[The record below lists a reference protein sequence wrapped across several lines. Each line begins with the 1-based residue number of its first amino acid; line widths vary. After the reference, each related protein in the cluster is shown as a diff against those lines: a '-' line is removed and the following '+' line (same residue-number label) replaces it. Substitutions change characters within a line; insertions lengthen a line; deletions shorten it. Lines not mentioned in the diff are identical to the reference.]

1 MELPKNITQI
11 GEADKHCRIY
21 VEDYVVSYIKQMNGI
36 AQNKEIAIALYGRK
50 TVEAGVTYLFAY
62 GSAKLNFLQKT
73 VRHLSQAQE
82 QEIEKLRKKYF
93 SEMTFLGYR
102 ILNGEMVEG
111 FYICEQDICR
121 YVEGYAQFYE
131 KNDSMLAYMLENREE
146 EAKPEEVDREKYE
159 VVRKRQE
166 ERKRQ
171 QETGCVTRKPRDEQQ
186 PYGEWTVYNEQR
198 QYEDRQ
204 QEGRQSYESKYA
216 DMNQQS
222 CEGLQMWNAR
232 NKEKIKREKD
242 NVIQMPT
249 VGLRRMKMA
258 ATGVFVLLCVVA
270 LALMQ
275 QESTGESLGE
285 AARQAMNNMM
295 EQRLP
300 DAAQEP
306 AANSTL
312 VAEDKLEEALRQE
325 NGAVSASGTAG
336 TKETAGN
343 TEDTENAQN
352 IGDAGNAKTTENADA
367 AHPDE
372 NSTNETTE
380 ASDNSIAE
388 NSTEVTQG
396 ATTEPSEA
404 IKAQET
410 AVQPMAYTIQKG
422 DTLIGISLRNYGSNS
437 RVSEIC
443 KMNGIKDP
451 DDIKIGQEIF
461 LP

>member
-121 YVEGYAQFYE
+121 CVEGYAQFYE

-222 CEGLQMWNAR
+222 CEGLQMRNAR

-343 TEDTENAQN
+343 TDDTENAQN
-352 IGDAGNAKTTENADA
+352 IGNAGNAETTENADA